1 MLGMLRGVW
10 RVSAGG
16 MVFVSIWSGKRRPFL
31 LPVLAAA
38 AATAGCADSRG
49 GPIPYN
55 VSDFGVPDSPAL
67 VPLEAGYRI
76 APMDR
81 LTIRVFKM
89 PDLSGEYEVDLA
101 GNISMPLI
109 GELRAYDLTTAQL
122 DDALTSKLG
131 EKYLENPDVS
141 VGIKESMRRNVT
153 VDGAVARSGSYAV
166 AGPMTL
172 MQAVAAAGGAREDA
186 NIRRVAIFRTIS
198 GQRQAAAFDLA
209 SIRHGEAP
217 DPPVYAGDIV
227 VVDGSA
233 IKATQKQI
241 FQSFPLLSIFRPF

>member
-1 MLGMLRGVW
+1 LTV
-10 RVSAGG
+10 
-16 MVFVSIWSGKRRPFL
+16 
-31 LPVLAAA
+31 AA
-38 AATAGCADSRG
+38 CADSRG
-49 GPIPYN
+49 GPIPYD
-55 VSDFGVPDSPAL
+55 VSNFGVPDSPAP

-81 LTIRVFKM
+81 LSIKVFKM
-89 PDLSGEYEVDLA
+89 PDLSGDYEVDLA
-101 GNISMPLI
+101 GNISMPLV

-141 VGIKESMRRNVT
+141 VGIKESMRRSVT
-153 VDGAVARSGSYAV
+153 IDGAVARAGAYPV

-209 SIRHGEAP
+209 SIRRGEAQ
-217 DPPVYAGDIV
+217 DPAVYAGDIV

-233 IKATQKQI
+233 IKAAQKQI